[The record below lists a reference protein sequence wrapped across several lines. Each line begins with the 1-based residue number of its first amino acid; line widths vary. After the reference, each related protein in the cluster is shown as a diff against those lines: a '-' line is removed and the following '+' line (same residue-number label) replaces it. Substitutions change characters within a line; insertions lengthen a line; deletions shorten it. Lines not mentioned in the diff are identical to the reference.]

1 MKKLF
6 KAAGMFVVLMLTLSL
21 TSCFHGQDRA
31 AGWDFYVINGTNDDI
46 TIDFLFDSGD
56 TATYQLKQGE
66 SFNIYRLNWID
77 KGLSHQKFP
86 VCEFV
91 EAVITEPNG
100 QVKETSTTGH
110 SVINYESYTYL
121 NGDESHNLS
130 NHTFDLIK
138 TYVFFVTDEYIQQ
151 IKNRK

>member
-1 MKKLF
+1 
-6 KAAGMFVVLMLTLSL
+6 MLLVIMLSFSL
-21 TSCFHGQDRA
+21 TSCFHNQDRA
-31 AGWDFYVINGTNDDI
+31 AGWDFYVVNATEDAI
-46 TIDFLFDSGD
+46 TMDFIFTDGD
-56 TATYQLKQGE
+56 TATYQLKAGE